1 MPAVKSNENSALSE
15 YEEPTLMDVL
25 KAVQQCHVSLGA
37 LTGQVQGQ
45 RGLYSS
51 PTRRTES
58 KLAHKCIG
66 GTCE

>member
-1 MPAVKSNENSALSE
+1 MSAVKSNENSASE
-15 YEEPTLMDVL
+15 YEEPILMDVL